1 MNFTMIIVCLI
12 LTSAIFTII
21 YPFLQSYFRF
31 VDKSHKEVE
40 EMDISDR
47 W

>member
-1 MNFTMIIVCLI
+1 MNFTMILACLI
-12 LTSAIFTII
+12 LTSAIFILFYPII
-21 YPFLQSYFRF
+21 QSYFKF